1 MRLPWR
7 VQGARADHVRFAS
20 VAGFVYSLEPRR
32 RASSGGVEAFMKRLI
47 VLLAL
52 VALAGCASIAHQP
65 GPTAADTYHVD
76 ASIEYI
82 EVFNEYPP
90 Q

>member
-1 MRLPWR
+1 
-7 VQGARADHVRFAS
+7 
-20 VAGFVYSLEPRR
+20 
-32 RASSGGVEAFMKRLI
+32 MKRLI

-52 VALAGCASIAHQP
+52 VALAGCASLSHRP
-65 GPTAADTYHVD
+65 RPTSADTYHVD
-76 ASIEYI
+76 ASMEYI